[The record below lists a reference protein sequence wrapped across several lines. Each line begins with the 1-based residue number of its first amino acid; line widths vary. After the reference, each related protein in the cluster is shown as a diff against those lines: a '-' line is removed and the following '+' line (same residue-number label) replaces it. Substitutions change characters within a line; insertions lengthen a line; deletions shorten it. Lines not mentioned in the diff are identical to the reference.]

1 MSITSI
7 QSKYPSAIWYD
18 SAHTG
23 TESGT
28 VDEPYNTLD
37 EAMTAASAD
46 GVIAI
51 KDGTHSEDA
60 QVTLPKSLT
69 FVGESTN
76 GAILSTSGT
85 GKGAAFTAT
94 TQTYSI
100 TLETLTVTHNGNAH
114 LGLIYGGSSGDVTID
129 TCVID
134 MSAVGAGTARGFLGF
149 DTATASGQTATCID
163 SLIFTG
169 ATNGGYLA
177 YFLPPNVDFQRNT
190 IYILSGSTVSNAINT
205 GGGGIVTWKN
215 NILNGNGQSETLNFT
230 LDTAS
235 NNCYHNTGISSG
247 SGGVVFADPLF
258 VDSANGDYRLRPNSP
273 CIGAG
278 TSS

>member
-1 MSITSI
+1 MSIASI

-18 SAHTG
+18 SAHSG

-37 EAMTAASAD
+37 EAMTAASSG

-76 GAILSTSGT
+76 GAILSTSGS

-94 TQTYSI
+94 AQTYSI
-100 TLETLTVTHNGNAH
+100 TLETLTVTHTGTAH
-114 LGLIYGGSSGDVTID
+114 LGLIYGGSSGNVTID

-134 MSAVGAGTARGFLGF
+134 MSAVGAGTARGFIGF
-149 DTATASGQTATCID
+149 DTATATGQTITCID
-163 SLIFTG
+163 SVIFTG

-177 YFLPPNVDFQRNT
+177 YFFPPNVDFQRNT
-190 IYILSGSTVSNAINT
+190 IYVLSGSTASSAIQSGA
-205 GGGGIVTWKN
+205 GGTVTWKN

-235 NNCYHNTGISSG
+235 NNCYYNTGISSG
-247 SGGVVFADPLF
+247 SGGTVFADPQF
-258 VDSANGDYRLRPNSP
+258 VDAANGDLRLRPSSP

-278 TSS
+278 TAS